1 MTKIDKK
8 FVIAIDGAAA
18 TGKSVLAKGI
28 AQKLGILYIDTGAM
42 YRAAGYY
49 FITKKIPMTEEEILK
64 NIDLINIKLKYIDG
78 ETIVYL
84 NGKDIT
90 SYIRTEEISMAAS
103 NISKN
108 KYIRKKLVKLQREMA
123 GEESVVLEGRDIT
136 TVVFPNA
143 DLKVFLTASIE
154 VRAKRRQRD
163 LEKKGNYMDIEEV
176 KASLQKRDIQDSTRK
191 ESPLT
196 KVKDAIEIDT
206 TNLTNEKT
214 VDMVISL
221 LKERIWPLNDKFS

>member
-1 MTKIDKK
+1 
-8 FVIAIDGAAA
+8 
-18 TGKSVLAKGI
+18 
-28 AQKLGILYIDTGAM
+28 
-42 YRAAGYY
+42 
-49 FITKKIPMTEEEILK
+49 
-64 NIDLINIKLKYIDG
+64 
-78 ETIVYL
+78 
-84 NGKDIT
+84 
-90 SYIRTEEISMAAS
+90 MAAS

-163 LEKKGNYMDIEEV
+163 LEKKGNYTNIEEV

-196 KVKDAIEIDT
+196 KVEDAIEIDT